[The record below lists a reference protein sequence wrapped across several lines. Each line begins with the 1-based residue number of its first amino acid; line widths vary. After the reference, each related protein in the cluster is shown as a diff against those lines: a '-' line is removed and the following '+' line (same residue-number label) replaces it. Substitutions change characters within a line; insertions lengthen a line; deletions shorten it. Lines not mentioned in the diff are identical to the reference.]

1 MSCYCEWF
9 DYIRKKRS
17 VHRLDRLICYLYD
30 TVVKIDI
37 KTIIEKEIYRTGVEL
52 EYKFQL
58 LEQKISV
65 WLNESLLIKF

>member
-1 MSCYCEWF
+1 MSY
-9 DYIRKKRS
+9 K
-17 VHRLDRLICYLYD
+17 LDGLICYFYD

-65 WLNESLLIKF
+65 

>member
-1 MSCYCEWF
+1 MNGLITYE
-9 DYIRKKRS
+9 RKEVSYK
-17 VHRLDRLICYLYD
+17 LDGLICYFYD

-65 WLNESLLIKF
+65 